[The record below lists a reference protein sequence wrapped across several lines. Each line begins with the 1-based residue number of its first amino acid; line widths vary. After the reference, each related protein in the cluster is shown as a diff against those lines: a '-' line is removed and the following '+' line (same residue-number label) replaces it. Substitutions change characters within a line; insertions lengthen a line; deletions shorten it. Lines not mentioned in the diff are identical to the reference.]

1 MNLLNLNLMQNQMH
15 LKVPS
20 LIQIQVQMMEVILV
34 KNLGVQVKRAVKN
47 LVKYLVKIGMT
58 WIAKQKWYV
67 LKSICTN
74 YFQA

>member
-1 MNLLNLNLMQNQMH
+1 MQNQMH

-34 KNLGVQVKRAVKN
+34 KNLGVQVKRVVKKVKN
-47 LVKYLVKIGMT
+47 LVKIGMT
-58 WIAKQKWYV
+58 LIAKQKWYV